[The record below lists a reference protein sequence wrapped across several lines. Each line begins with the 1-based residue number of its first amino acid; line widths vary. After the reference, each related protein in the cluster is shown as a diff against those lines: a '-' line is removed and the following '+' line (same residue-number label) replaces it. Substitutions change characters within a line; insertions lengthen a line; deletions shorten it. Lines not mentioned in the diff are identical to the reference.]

1 MKKGFIKYS
10 LLWLVALGLFNAAAF
25 LMPKELNNT
34 FWVGYGAV
42 SAAFVLQLLSTAWF
56 FNKDLLQKRLGQIPV
71 PVFCMMG
78 LIALLAGS
86 VAFAV
91 TGMTL
96 IVIASYVVVGVQY
109 IVNIVVIVVSGKD
122 GAATGFIP
130 ELKKNTAALAQKAA
144 NDEIKALADEV
155 AKAAASA
162 DTRSDA
168 ALAGVE
174 NKILAEIE
182 KFSSAVEA
190 SDLES
195 AQASAKQLLSFI
207 KERNT
212 KCRLFLK

>member
-34 FWVGYGAV
+34 FWIGYGAV

-130 ELKKNTAALAQKAA
+130 ELKKNTAELAKKAE

-155 AKAAASA
+155 ATAAASA

-174 NKILAEIE
+174 NKILGEME
-182 KFSSAVEA
+182 KFSAAVEA

-207 KERNT
+207 KEQRDAA
-212 KCRLFLK
+212 

>member
-25 LMPKELNNT
+25 LSPNELDSS
-34 FWVGYGAV
+34 FWMGYGAV
-42 SAAFVLQLLSTAWF
+42 TGAFVLQLLSTAWF

-96 IVIASYVVVGVQY
+96 VVIASYVVVGVQY
-109 IVNIVVIVVSGKD
+109 IANIVVIVTSGKG

-130 ELKKNTAALAQKAA
+130 ELKKNTAALAQKAGNA
-144 NDEIKALADEV
+144 EIKALAEDV
-155 AKAAASA
+155 AKAAAAA
-162 DTRSDA
+162 DTFSDI

-174 NKILAEIE
+174 NKILAEME
-182 KFSSAVEA
+182 KFSAAVDASDVEA
-190 SDLES
+190 
-195 AQASAKQLLSFI
+195 AKASAKQLLTYI
-207 KERNT
+207 KERNA
-212 KCRLFLK
+212 KCRILK

>member
-1 MKKGFIKYS
+1 
-10 LLWLVALGLFNAAAF
+10 
-25 LMPKELNNT
+25 LNNT
-34 FWVGYGAV
+34 FWIGYGAV

-56 FNKDLLQKRLGQIPV
+56 FNKDLLQKRIGKMPV
-71 PVFCMMG
+71 PVFCMLG
-78 LIALLAGS
+78 LIALFSVS
-86 VAFAV
+86 VAFAA
-91 TGMTL
+91 TNMAL
-96 IVIASYVVVGVQY
+96 LVIYSYVVVGAQY

-130 ELKKNTAALAQKAA
+130 ELKKNTAELAKKAE
-144 NDEIKALADEV
+144 NNEIKALADEV
-155 AKAAASA
+155 ANAAASA

-174 NKILAEIE
+174 NKILAEME

-190 SDLES
+190 SDLEN

>member
-34 FWVGYGAV
+34 FWIGYGAV

-71 PVFCMMG
+71 PVFCTMG
-78 LIALLAGS
+78 LIALLSGS

-130 ELKKNTAALAQKAA
+130 ELKKNTAALVQKAE
-144 NDEIKALADEV
+144 NNEIKALADEF

-174 NKILAEIE
+174 NKILGEME
-182 KFSSAVEA
+182 KFSAAVEA

>member
-34 FWVGYGAV
+34 FWIGYGAV

-56 FNKDLLQKRLGQIPV
+56 FNKDLLQKRIGKMPV

-78 LIALLAGS
+78 LIALFSVS
-86 VAFAV
+86 VAFAA
-91 TGMTL
+91 TNMAL
-96 IVIASYVVVGVQY
+96 LVIFSYVIVGAQY

-130 ELKKNTAALAQKAA
+130 ELKKNTAALVQKAE
-144 NDEIKALADEV
+144 NDEIKTLADEV

-174 NKILAEIE
+174 NKILGEME
-182 KFSSAVEA
+182 KFSAAVEA

-195 AQASAKQLLSFI
+195 AQTSAKQLLSFI

>member
-34 FWVGYGAV
+34 FWIGYGAV

-174 NKILAEIE
+174 NKILGEME
-182 KFSSAVEA
+182 KFSAAVEA

>member
-10 LLWLVALGLFNAAAF
+10 LLWLVALGIFNAVAF
-25 LMPKELNNT
+25 LMPNELNST
-34 FWVGYGAV
+34 FWIGYGAV

-86 VAFAV
+86 VAFGV

-109 IVNIVVIVVSGKD
+109 IANIVVIVASGKS

-130 ELKKNTAALAQKAA
+130 ELKKNTAELAKKAE
-144 NDEIKALADEV
+144 NNEIKALADEV
-155 AKAAASA
+155 ANAAASA

-174 NKILAEIE
+174 NKILSEME
-182 KFSSAVEA
+182 KFSAAVEA

>member
-10 LLWLVALGLFNAAAF
+10 LLWLVALGIFNAVAF
-25 LMPKELNNT
+25 LMPNELNST
-34 FWVGYGAV
+34 FWIGYGAV

-96 IVIASYVVVGVQY
+96 VVIASYVVVGVQY
-109 IVNIVVIVVSGKD
+109 IANIVVIVASGKS

-130 ELKKNTAALAQKAA
+130 ELKKNTAELAKKAA

>member
-34 FWVGYGAV
+34 FWIGYGAV

-71 PVFCMMG
+71 PVFCTMG

-109 IVNIVVIVVSGKD
+109 IINIVVIVVSGKD

-130 ELKKNTAALAQKAA
+130 ELKKNTAALVQKAE
-144 NDEIKALADEV
+144 NNEIKALADEV
-155 AKAAASA
+155 ANAAASA

-174 NKILAEIE
+174 NKILGEME
-182 KFSSAVEA
+182 KFSAAVEA

>member
-1 MKKGFIKYS
+1 
-10 LLWLVALGLFNAAAF
+10 
-25 LMPKELNNT
+25 
-34 FWVGYGAV
+34 
-42 SAAFVLQLLSTAWF
+42 
-56 FNKDLLQKRLGQIPV
+56 
-71 PVFCMMG
+71 MMG
-78 LIALLAGS
+78 LIVLLAVS

-91 TGMTL
+91 TGITL
-96 IVIASYVVVGVQY
+96 IVIGAYVVVGVQY
-109 IVNIVVIVVSGKD
+109 IANIVVIITSGK
-122 GAATGFIP
+122 GGTATGFIP
-130 ELKKNTAALAQKAA
+130 ELKKNTAVLVQKAE
-144 NDEIKALADEV
+144 NDEIKTLADEV

-174 NKILAEIE
+174 NKILGEME
-182 KFSSAVEA
+182 KFSAAVEA

>member
-34 FWVGYGAV
+34 FWIGYGAV
-42 SAAFVLQLLSTAWF
+42 SAAFVLQLLSTALF
-56 FNKDLLQKRLGQIPV
+56 FKKDLLQKRIGKMPV
-71 PVFCMMG
+71 PVFCMLG
-78 LIALLAGS
+78 LIALFSVS
-86 VAFAV
+86 VAFAA
-91 TGMTL
+91 TNMAL
-96 IVIASYVVVGVQY
+96 LVIFSYVIVGAQY
-109 IVNIVVIVVSGKD
+109 IVNIVVIVLSGKD

-130 ELKKNTAALAQKAA
+130 ELKKNTAALVQKAE

-174 NKILAEIE
+174 NKILGEME
-182 KFSSAVEA
+182 KFSAAVEA

>member
-10 LLWLVALGLFNAAAF
+10 LLWFVALGIFNAVAF
-25 LMPKELNNT
+25 LMPNELNST
-34 FWVGYGAV
+34 FWIGYGAV
-42 SAAFVLQLLSTAWF
+42 TAAFVLQLLSTAIF
-56 FNKDLLQKRLGQIPV
+56 FNKDLLQKRLGKMPV
-71 PVFCMMG
+71 PVFCMTD
-78 LIALLAGS
+78 LIVLLAVS
-86 VAFAV
+86 AAFAV

-109 IVNIVVIVVSGKD
+109 IANIVVIVASGKS

-130 ELKKNTAALAQKAA
+130 ELKKNTADLAKKAE

-174 NKILAEIE
+174 NKILGEME
-182 KFSSAVEA
+182 KFSAAVEA
-190 SDLES
+190 SDLEG

>member
-34 FWVGYGAV
+34 FWIGYGAV

-71 PVFCMMG
+71 PVFCTMG

-130 ELKKNTAALAQKAA
+130 ELKKNTAELAKKAE

-155 AKAAASA
+155 ATAAASA

-174 NKILAEIE
+174 NKILGEME
-182 KFSSAVEA
+182 KFSAAVEA

>member
-10 LLWLVALGLFNAAAF
+10 LLWLVALGIFNAVAF
-25 LMPKELNNT
+25 LMPNELNST
-34 FWVGYGAV
+34 FWIGYGAV
-42 SAAFVLQLLSTAWF
+42 SAAFVLQLLSTAIF
-56 FNKDLLQKRLGQIPV
+56 FNKDLLQKRLGKMPV
-71 PVFCMMG
+71 PVFCMTD
-78 LIALLAGS
+78 LIVLLAVS
-86 VAFAV
+86 AAFAV

-109 IVNIVVIVVSGKD
+109 IANIVVIVASGKS

-130 ELKKNTAALAQKAA
+130 ELKKNTADLAKKAE
-144 NDEIKALADEV
+144 NDEIKVLADEV

-174 NKILAEIE
+174 NKILGEME
-182 KFSSAVEA
+182 KFSAAVEA
-190 SDLES
+190 SDLEG
-195 AQASAKQLLSFI
+195 AQASTKQLLSFI

>member
-10 LLWLVALGLFNAAAF
+10 LLWLVALGIFNAVAF
-25 LMPKELNNT
+25 LMPNELNST
-34 FWVGYGAV
+34 FWIGYGAV

-96 IVIASYVVVGVQY
+96 IVIASYVVVGAQY
-109 IVNIVVIVVSGKD
+109 IANIVVIIASGKS

-130 ELKKNTAALAQKAA
+130 ELKKNTAELAKKAE
-144 NDEIKALADEV
+144 NNEIKALADEV
-155 AKAAASA
+155 ANAAASA

-174 NKILAEIE
+174 NKILAEME

-190 SDLES
+190 SDLEN

>member
-34 FWVGYGAV
+34 FWIGYGAV

-109 IVNIVVIVVSGKD
+109 ITNIVVIVASGKS

-130 ELKKNTAALAQKAA
+130 ELKKNTAALVQKAE
-144 NDEIKALADEV
+144 NDEIKTLADEV

-174 NKILAEIE
+174 NKILGEME
-182 KFSSAVEA
+182 KFSAAVEA

>member
-10 LLWLVALGLFNAAAF
+10 ILWLVALGIFNAVAF
-25 LMPKELNNT
+25 LMPNELNST
-34 FWVGYGAV
+34 FWIGYGAV

-96 IVIASYVVVGVQY
+96 IVIASYVVVGAQY

-130 ELKKNTAALAQKAA
+130 ELKKNTAALVQKAE

-155 AKAAASA
+155 AKAAVSA

-174 NKILAEIE
+174 NKILGEME
-182 KFSSAVEA
+182 KFSAAVEA
-190 SDLES
+190 SDLEG

>member
-10 LLWLVALGLFNAAAF
+10 LLWLVALGIFNAVAF
-25 LMPKELNNT
+25 LMPNELNST
-34 FWVGYGAV
+34 FWIGYGAV

-78 LIALLAGS
+78 LIALFAGS

-109 IVNIVVIVVSGKD
+109 IANIVVIVASGKS

-130 ELKKNTAALAQKAA
+130 ELKKNTAELAQKAE
-144 NDEIKALADEV
+144 NNEIKALADEV
-155 AKAAASA
+155 ANAAASA

-174 NKILAEIE
+174 NKILAEME

-190 SDLES
+190 SDLEN

>member
-10 LLWLVALGLFNAAAF
+10 LLWLVALGIFNAVAF
-25 LMPKELNNT
+25 LMPNELNST
-34 FWVGYGAV
+34 FWIGYGAV

-56 FNKDLLQKRLGQIPV
+56 FNKDLLQKRLGKIPV

-91 TGMTL
+91 TGITL

-109 IVNIVVIVVSGKD
+109 IANIVVIAISGKN
-122 GAATGFIP
+122 GAAVGFIP
-130 ELKKNTAALAQKAA
+130 ELKKNTTELAKKAE

-174 NKILAEIE
+174 NKILGEME
-182 KFSSAVEA
+182 KFSAAVET

>member
-10 LLWLVALGLFNAAAF
+10 LLWLVALGIFNAVAF
-25 LMPKELNNT
+25 LMPNELNST
-34 FWVGYGAV
+34 FWIGYGAV

-96 IVIASYVVVGVQY
+96 IVIASYVVVGAQY
-109 IVNIVVIVVSGKD
+109 IANIVVIIASGKS

-130 ELKKNTAALAQKAA
+130 ELKKNTAELAKKAE
-144 NDEIKALADEV
+144 NNEIKALADEV
-155 AKAAASA
+155 ANAAASA

-174 NKILAEIE
+174 NKILAEME

-190 SDLES
+190 SDLEN
-195 AQASAKQLLSFI
+195 AQASAKQILSFI

>member
-34 FWVGYGAV
+34 FWIGYGAV

-56 FNKDLLQKRLGQIPV
+56 FNKDLLQKRIGKMPV

-78 LIALLAGS
+78 LIALFSVS
-86 VAFAV
+86 VAFAA
-91 TGMTL
+91 TNMAL
-96 IVIASYVVVGVQY
+96 LVIFSYVIVGAQY

-130 ELKKNTAALAQKAA
+130 ELKKNTAALVQKAE
-144 NDEIKALADEV
+144 NNEIKALADEV

-174 NKILAEIE
+174 NKILGEME
-182 KFSSAVEA
+182 KFSAAVEA

>member
-10 LLWLVALGLFNAAAF
+10 LLWLVALGIFNAVAF
-25 LMPKELNNT
+25 LMPNELNST
-34 FWVGYGAV
+34 FWISYGAV
-42 SAAFVLQLLSTAWF
+42 TAAFVLQLLSTAIF
-56 FNKDLLQKRLGQIPV
+56 FNKDLLQKRLGKMPV
-71 PVFCMMG
+71 PVFCMTD
-78 LIALLAGS
+78 LIVLLAVS
-86 VAFAV
+86 AAFAV

-109 IVNIVVIVVSGKD
+109 IANIVVIVASGKS

-130 ELKKNTAALAQKAA
+130 ELKKNTADLAKKAE

-174 NKILAEIE
+174 NKILGEME
-182 KFSSAVEA
+182 KFSAAVEA
-190 SDLES
+190 SDLEG

>member
-25 LMPKELNNT
+25 LIPNELDSS
-34 FWVGYGAV
+34 FWMGYGAV

-96 IVIASYVVVGVQY
+96 VVIASYVVVGVQY
-109 IVNIVVIVVSGKD
+109 IANIVVIVTSGKG

-130 ELKKNTAALAQKAA
+130 ELKKNTAALAQKAGNA
-144 NDEIKALADEV
+144 EIKALAEDL
-155 AKAAASA
+155 AKAAAAA
-162 DTRSDA
+162 DTFSDI

-174 NKILAEIE
+174 NKILAEME
-182 KFSSAVEA
+182 KFSAAVDASDVEA
-190 SDLES
+190 
-195 AQASAKQLLSFI
+195 AKASAKQLLTYV
-207 KERNT
+207 KEINA
-212 KCRLFLK
+212 KCRILK

>member
-25 LMPKELNNT
+25 LIPNELDSS
-34 FWVGYGAV
+34 FWMGYGAV
-42 SAAFVLQLLSTAWF
+42 TGAFVLQLLSTALF
-56 FNKDLLQKRLGQIPV
+56 FKKDLLQKRLGQIPV
-71 PVFCMMG
+71 PVFCTMG

-96 IVIASYVVVGVQY
+96 IVIASYVVVGAQY

-174 NKILAEIE
+174 NKILGEME
-182 KFSSAVEA
+182 KFSAAVEA

-195 AQASAKQLLSFI
+195 AQTSAKQLLSFI

>member
-34 FWVGYGAV
+34 FWIGYGAV
-42 SAAFVLQLLSTAWF
+42 SAAFVLQLLSTTWF
-56 FNKDLLQKRLGQIPV
+56 FNKDLLQKRIGKMPV
-71 PVFCMMG
+71 PVFCMLG
-78 LIALLAGS
+78 LIALFSVS
-86 VAFAV
+86 VAFAA
-91 TGMTL
+91 TNMAL
-96 IVIASYVVVGVQY
+96 LVIFSYVVVGAQY

-130 ELKKNTAALAQKAA
+130 ELKKNTAELAKKAE

-174 NKILAEIE
+174 NKILAEME

-190 SDLES
+190 SDLEN